1 MNTTIT
7 QRYKLLKAVLA
18 SGCLMVPGV
27 VLAGP
32 IVNAPLSPGVVSAAD
47 DDTITITAGGSIQ
60 EAGANGINVTHK
72 TNTINID
79 NTGVPNTL
87 AININGGVDDAINI
101 TNTATK
107 TTVNIGLNRD
117 ITSVNNGVVVGGA
130 EATIN
135 NDGLID
141 AQNNHAISITANGK
155 DATINNLSDG
165 ILRSSGTD
173 AIDVDGEGVTIVNA
187 GTIENTTVGN
197 NAIEL
202 KKNFESVTN
211 NPGGVIK
218 NIGGNG
224 ILVNGAAAVTGSIIN
239 TGTIEATGNAGAGKG
254 INITG
259 ALTGSI
265 LNNQSA
271 KIQTTGNAAQAIYL
285 DNNITSI
292 INNGNITATQN
303 AQAIR
308 ADKNLSGSIINN
320 STGVIESAAG
330 STILLD
336 NGLGGSITNS
346 GTIKSATGIAI
357 ELPAGQITGS
367 ISNTGGT
374 IQAANNKAVQM
385 VTTILDGTF
394 SNSGTITNAS
404 AGSFT
409 VDASL
414 NGTFKGNFTNS
425 GTIKNTVGGALS
437 MDSIA
442 INGTLSNAAG
452 GTIEAANGKALNLS
466 GVTIDTNFSNAG
478 NILNNS
484 ATSTLY
490 ADDNTLI
497 KGNFTNSGTIQN
509 NGAAG
514 KALEFDAVTINGN
527 MTNSGTVAA
536 NNANANAI
544 LWNDTNIGGNF
555 TNSGVIQNNSA
566 GNATIEA
573 TGNTKI
579 TGGLINTGTIENLSV
594 GALAIKLDGGNV
606 DIKLVQNGGTITG
619 AIQLA
624 DGVASGEVFDMNGG
638 TITGSVFA
646 ADGVAKNILN
656 LNGGTIAGD
665 LYFGDQGDTLNLA
678 GTTVQKIIGDPGA
691 ANDIVNITGGSFIE
705 LDGNGGANNTL
716 NINGTFTTPGTIK
729 NFQTINVNAGTFTVT
744 QKIENVNNQF
754 NILNDS
760 TVIASGAGNIINGTG
775 TLNITNGSLG
785 ILNGSQVTMA
795 NVNNDDYLGIQANGL
810 LNVTNAYNQAVG
822 AELEVQ
828 ITTSFP
834 GPYIDVTGAANIAN
848 GGVLKAQVGGE
859 FIPNNTPFTIITAGA
874 ASDYATG
881 TNNLV
886 FVQPQS
892 ATVSFV
898 PSQVGNDLL
907 LTSLS
912 TPFSNVISN
921 SDITNGVAGALDNI
935 AAAASGLNPTIPS
948 PALTE
953 LLGALQTLS
962 TAEQV
967 EEALRSLVPSYN
979 NSIAANSHW
988 AVRRAFDDI
997 GIRFEELLGLS
1008 ALLEGEDKYRDDENE
1023 DDDDDYY
1030 NPRHRYRD
1038 YNQGVSFGDG
1048 DGSVL
1053 MRHTYGTWIK
1063 PYASMIDQRKI
1074 DTIEGY
1080 RGDSVGFSM
1089 GSDWRILDWATIGAA
1104 LSMGK
1109 TDLSQRGL
1117 YENKQKIDSY
1127 QLSFYGHFDP
1137 IGPVYINSMLGLARH
1152 RYSVHRTISVGNLT
1166 RQAESSFHGLHYAAK
1181 FDIGYA
1187 WFNGKYYLSPVASM
1201 RFGRLDIDNYSE
1213 KGAGGL
1219 DLVVRTE
1226 AMNEILGS
1234 IGLRVASKNEYLE
1247 ATYIPELA
1255 LFLNYDFKADKQ
1267 ETLNNFIA
1275 GGPSFLS
1282 FGIKPDQVSYVISP
1296 SFRMHTYRNMAFKI
1310 AYEFEAKKQYT
1321 AHTAY
1326 FKWYYKWA

>member
-7 QRYKLLKAVLA
+7 RKYKLLKAVLA
-18 SGCLMVPGV
+18 SGCLMVPG
-27 VLAGP
+27 LGFGGP

-60 EAGANGINVTHK
+60 EAAANGINVTHK

-79 NTGVPNTL
+79 NAGVPNTL

-101 TNTATK
+101 ANTATK

-117 ITSVNNGVVVGGA
+117 ITSVNNGIVIGGA
-130 EATIN
+130 DATIN

-173 AIDVDGEGVTIVNA
+173 AIDVDGEGVTIINA

-211 NPGGVIK
+211 NPGGMIK
-218 NIGGNG
+218 NVGGNG

-239 TGTIEATGNAGAGKG
+239 TGTIEATGNAGQGKA

-271 KIQTTGNAAQAIYL
+271 KIQTTGDAAQAIYL
-285 DNNITSI
+285 DNDITSI
-292 INNGNITATQN
+292 INNGTITATQN

-308 ADKNLSGSIINN
+308 ADKNLSGNIINN

-374 IQAANNKAVQM
+374 IQAADNKAVKM
-385 VTTILDGTF
+385 VTTILDGSFT
-394 SNSGTITNAS
+394 NTGTITNTS
-404 AGSFT
+404 AANFT

-414 NGTFKGNFTNS
+414 NGTFKSNFTNS

-442 INGTLSNAAG
+442 INGTLSNAAAG
-452 GTIEAANGKALNLS
+452 IIEATNGTALNLS

-484 ATSTLY
+484 ADSTLY
-490 ADDNTLI
+490 VDDNTLI
-497 KGNFTNSGTIQN
+497 KGNFSNSGTIQN

-536 NNANANAI
+536 NNENAI
-544 LWNDTNIGGNF
+544 LWNDTNILGNF
-555 TNSGVIQNNSA
+555 SNSGLIQNNSA
-566 GNATIEA
+566 GSATIRA

-579 TGGLINTGTIENLSV
+579 TGGLINTGTIENLSG
-594 GALAIKLDGGNV
+594 GALAIDLADAGNV
-606 DIKLVQNGGTITG
+606 DIKLIQNGGTITG
-619 AIQLA
+619 AVQLA
-624 DGVASGEVFDMNGG
+624 DGVASGQVFDMNGG
-638 TITGSVFA
+638 TITGAVFA
-646 ADGVAKNILN
+646 VDNVAPNILN

-665 LYFGDQGDTLNLA
+665 LFLGNQGDTVNLA
-678 GTTVQKIIGDPGA
+678 GTSVQKILGNAG
-691 ANDIVNITGGSFIE
+691 NDNVKITGGSFTE
-705 LDGNGGANNTL
+705 LDGGLGANTL
-716 NINGTFTTPGTIK
+716 DIDSTFTTPGTIK

-744 QKIENVNNQF
+744 QPITNVDNQF

-760 TVIASGAGNIINGTG
+760 TVIASGAGNVNGAG
-775 TLNITNGSLG
+775 TLHITNGSLG

-795 NVNNDDYLGIQANGL
+795 DVNNDDYLGIQANGK
-810 LNVTNAYNQAVG
+810 LNTGTYNQAAV

-828 ITTSFP
+828 IQTSFA
-834 GPYIDVTGAANIAN
+834 GPYITATGAANIAN

-859 FIPNNTPFTIITAGA
+859 FIPNDTPFTIITAGA

-881 TNNLV
+881 TDNLV

-892 ATVSFV
+892 ATVSFM

-907 LTSLS
+907 LTSVN
-912 TPFSNVISN
+912 TPFSTVVPN

-935 AAAASGLNPTIPS
+935 AAAASGLNPINPS

-967 EEALRSLVPSYN
+967 EDALRSLVPSYN
-979 NSIAANSHW
+979 NSIAANSNW

-1053 MRHTYGTWIK
+1053 MRHTYGTWVK

-1080 RGDSVGFSM
+1080 RGDSVGLSM

-1282 FGIKPDQVSYVISP
+1282 FGIEPEQVSYVISP
-1296 SFRMHTYRNMAFKI
+1296 SFRMHTHRNMAFKI

>member
-1 MNTTIT
+1 MNTIT
-7 QRYKLLKAVLA
+7 RKYKLLKAVLA
-18 SGCLMVPGV
+18 SGCLMVPGA

-60 EAGANGINVTHK
+60 EAAANGINVTHK

-79 NTGVPNTL
+79 NAGAPNTL
-87 AININGGVDDAINI
+87 AIDINGGIDDAIDI

-117 ITSVNNGVVVGGA
+117 ITSINNGVVVGA
-130 EATIN
+130 ADATIN
-135 NDGLID
+135 NDGLIS

-173 AIDVDGEGVTIVNA
+173 VIDVDGEGVTIINA

-211 NPGGVIK
+211 NPGGMIK
-218 NIGGNG
+218 NVGGNG

-239 TGTIEATGNAGAGKG
+239 TGTIEATGNAGQGKG

-271 KIQTTGNAAQAIYL
+271 KIQTIGDAAQAIYL

-292 INNGNITATQN
+292 INNGTITATLG

-308 ADKNLSGSIINN
+308 ADKNLSGNIINN

-330 STILLD
+330 SAILLD

-346 GTIKSATGIAI
+346 GTIKSATGIAV

-367 ISNTGGT
+367 INNNTGGT
-374 IQAANNKAVQM
+374 IQAANNAAVKM
-385 VTTILDGTF
+385 VTTILDGAF

-404 AGSFT
+404 AGNFT

-452 GTIEAANGKALNLS
+452 GTIEAANGEALNLS

-484 ATSTLY
+484 ADSALY
-490 ADDNTLI
+490 IDDNTLI
-497 KGNFTNSGTIQN
+497 KGAFSNSGTIQN

-514 KALEFDAVTINGN
+514 KALEMDAVTINGN

-536 NNANANAI
+536 VDENAI
-544 LWNDTNIGGNF
+544 LWNNTNIGGNF
-555 TNSGVIQNNSA
+555 TNSGVIQNNSP
-566 GNATIEA
+566 GSATIDA

-579 TGGLINTGTIENLSV
+579 AGGFTNTGTIKNDGAGNAIDFSAAAVEIKLNQNGGAITGDVLLSGKGGDVFSMTGGTIDGDVTASNIAPNMLNLS
-594 GALAIKLDGGNV
+594 
-606 DIKLVQNGGTITG
+606 GGTITQDLQLG
-619 AIQLA
+619 AA
-624 DGVASGEVFDMNGG
+624 
-638 TITGSVFA
+638 
-646 ADGVAKNILN
+646 
-656 LNGGTIAGD
+656 
-665 LYFGDQGDTLNLA
+665 GDTLHLS
-678 GTTVQKIIGDPGA
+678 GTTVRDIIGGA
-691 ANDIVNITGGSFIE
+691 GNDTVNITGGSFNT
-705 LDGNGGANNTL
+705 LAGAGVGNIL
-716 NINGTFTTPGTIK
+716 NINSSFTTPGTID

-744 QKIENVNNQF
+744 QAITNVNAPGSF

-760 TVIASGAGNIINGTG
+760 TVIASGAGNIISGTG
-775 TLNITNGSLG
+775 TLNITDGSLG
-785 ILNGSQVTMA
+785 ILNGSG
-795 NVNNDDYLGIQANGL
+795 VNMGATTNDDYLGIQAGGL
-810 LNVTNAYNQAVG
+810 LTTTSYKQTPNG
-822 AELEVQ
+822 MLDVQ
-828 ITTSFP
+828 IVAQNTFP
-834 GPYIDVTGAANIAN
+834 GPYITTPGNAEIDPNST
-848 GGVLKAQVGGE
+848 LKLQVGGE
-859 FIPNNTPFTIITAGA
+859 FIPNNSTYNIINA
-874 ASDYATG
+874 AAAPGGYNLG
-881 TNNLV
+881 TLTV
-886 FVQPQS
+886 VQPQS
-892 ATVSFV
+892 ATVTFAPV
-898 PSQVGNDLL
+898 LNGTNLDIV
-907 LTSLS
+907 S
-912 TPFSNVISN
+912 TNIPFSTVVPN
-921 SDITNGVAGALDNI
+921 SDITNGVAGALDTI
-935 AAAASGLNPTIPS
+935 AAAASGGAATS
-948 PALTE
+948 PVLTE

-967 EEALRSLVPSYN
+967 EDALRSLVPSYN
-979 NSIAANSHW
+979 NSIAANSNW

-1030 NPRHRYRD
+1030 NPRYRYRD

-1048 DGSVL
+1048 DGNVL

-1137 IGPVYINSMLGLARH
+1137 IGPIYVNSMLGLARH

-1187 WFNGKYYLSPVASM
+1187 WFNGKYYLSPLASM

-1226 AMNEILGS
+1226 AMNEIMGS
-1234 IGLRVASKNEYLE
+1234 IGLKVASKNEYLE

-1282 FGIKPDQVSYVISP
+1282 FGIEPEQVSYVISP
-1296 SFRMHTYRNMAFKI
+1296 SFRMHTHRNMAFKI
-1310 AYEFEAKKQYT
+1310 AYEFEAKKQYI